1 MNKLL
6 KFKLF
11 TLSLLTLFII
21 SCSNDDDNV
30 EDINSIPVAVDMT
43 ATSEA
48 GAAVEIELVATDAD
62 YDALT
67 FSVVTQPTLGS
78 VAISGK
84 MENIKGS

>member
-1 MNKLL
+1 MNNLL

-48 GAAVEIELVATDAD
+48 GEAVEIELVATDEI
-62 YDALT
+62 
-67 FSVVTQPTLGS
+67 Q
-78 VAISGK
+78 AIFNNKIYS
-84 MENIKGS
+84 